1 MMICPATV
9 FLGTCTDKALLSGG
23 VLNYSTR
30 LNLYVKG
37 ADSRW
42 WGTSTC

>member
-37 ADSRW
+37 RIPV
-42 WGTSTC
+42 GGVPQTC